1 MHLYLLR
8 HGEAGKRSDL
18 QDHERPLTDHGSAQA
33 RSAGSVLLKVR
44 AGIETVISSPLI
56 RARQTA
62 EIVCMSLGITGF
74 EVSETL
80 APGADRRRLYAFLS
94 SSSAATVLLVGHEP
108 QMSETVS
115 ELISGRP
122 QCEVAMGTCTLAR
135 VDVEHPV
142 GPGRGTLRFL
152 LPQDLIEELSR

>member
-1 MHLYLLR
+1 MHLYVLR
-8 HGEAGKRSDL
+8 HGEAEKRSDL
-18 QDHERPLTDHGSAQA
+18 QDADRPLTEHGSAQA
-33 RSAGSVLLKVR
+33 WSAGSVLLKVR
-44 AGIETVISSPLI
+44 AGIDMVISSPLV

-62 EIVCMSLGITGF
+62 EIVCMALGISGF
-74 EVSETL
+74 DVSDAL
-80 APGADRRRLYAFLS
+80 APGADRRQLYTLLS
-94 SSSAATVLLVGHEP
+94 GTSATTILLIGHEP

-115 ELISGRP
+115 ELVSGRP

-135 VDVEHPV
+135 LDLDRPA